1 MERRACRA
9 KTREGRRC
17 RNAALPGSPYCAIHA
32 EGTRRPTILD
42 GVLPREEIERLE
54 ELMADPRVD
63 DAMMVLAYALRQ
75 AVAEG
80 ADAKEVIRACD
91 SYVKALMARHKISGQ
106 AAESLE
112 QAIEAA
118 LDAIAVELGIEL

>member
-1 MERRACRA
+1 MEKRSCRA

-17 RNAALPGSPYCAIHA
+17 RNPASPGSLFCSVHA
-32 EGTRRPTILD
+32 EAVRRPTILD
-42 GVLPREEIERLE
+42 GVLSREEIERLGS
-54 ELMADPRVD
+54 LMADPRVD

-80 ADAKEVIRACD
+80 AEAKEIIRACD

-106 AAESLE
+106 AAQSLE

>member
-91 SYVKALMARHKISGQ
+91 SYVGADGPAQDLAPGGGISGT
-106 AAESLE
+106 
-112 QAIEAA
+112 AIE
-118 LDAIAVELGIEL
+118 ERWTR

>member
-1 MERRACRA
+1 MEKRMCRA

-17 RNAALPGSPYCAIHA
+17 RNPALPDSPFCGVHA
-32 EGTRRPTILD
+32 ENGRRPNILD
-42 GVLPREEIERLE
+42 GVLPREEIDRLG

-63 DAMMVLAYALRQ
+63 DVMMVLAYALRQ

-80 ADAKEVIRACD
+80 AEAKEVIRTCD

-106 AAESLE
+106 TAESLE
-112 QAIEAA
+112 QAIEGA
-118 LDAIAVELGIEL
+118 LDAIAAELGIEL

>member
-1 MERRACRA
+1 MERRVCRA
-9 KTREGRRC
+9 QTRNGRQC
-17 RNAALPGSPYCAIHA
+17 RNAALPGSPYCAVHA
-32 EGTRRPTILD
+32 QAGRRPTILD
-42 GVLPREEIERLE
+42 GVLPPLEIERLE

-80 ADAKEVIRACD
+80 ADAKEVVRACD
-91 SYVKALMARHKISGQ
+91 SYVKALLARHKISGQ